1 MESFR
6 GPIADDDFD
15 VDMAKDDEERE
26 LVSNAR
32 ASKLW
37 RMLRLASNNKI
48 KLFDKIEDGKNIDA
62 LFPLEGETNGTSQE
76 KREDIEEEEDETRKE
91 GTDERKNEAGE
102 ETKKETDAETH
113 VSKPQLND
121 IMLTQLDS

>member
-15 VDMAKDDEERE
+15 VEMAKDDEEKE

-48 KLFDKIEDGKNIDA
+48 KLFDKIEDGKNIEA
-62 LFPLEGETNGTSQE
+62 LFPLQSETNGSKEE
-76 KREDIEEEEDETRKE
+76 KMEDIEED
-91 GTDERKNEAGE
+91 
-102 ETKKETDAETH
+102 ETKKEGIDERKQEVAEKTKDIDVET

-121 IMLTQLDS
+121 TMLTQFDS

>member
-15 VDMAKDDEERE
+15 VDMAKDDEEKE

-48 KLFDKIEDGKNIDA
+48 KLFDKIEDGKNIGA
-62 LFPLEGETNGTSQE
+62 LFSLEGETNGTREE
-76 KREDIEEEEDETRKE
+76 KRENIEVDETRKE

-102 ETKKETDAETH
+102 ETKKEIDVEID
-113 VSKPQLND
+113 VSKPQMD
-121 IMLTQLDS
+121 DTMLTQLDS

>member
-15 VDMAKDDEERE
+15 VDMAKDDEEKE

-48 KLFDKIEDGKNIDA
+48 KLFDKIEDGKNIGA
-62 LFPLEGETNGTSQE
+62 LFSLEGETNGTREE
-76 KREDIEEEEDETRKE
+76 KREDIEVDETRKE

-102 ETKKETDAETH
+102 ETKKEIDVEID
-113 VSKPQLND
+113 VSKPQLD
-121 IMLTQLDS
+121 DTMLTQLDS

>member
-15 VDMAKDDEERE
+15 VETAKNDEEKE

-37 RMLRLASNNKI
+37 RMLRLAANHKI
-48 KLFDKIEDGKNIDA
+48 KLFDKIEDGKNLDA
-62 LFPLEGETNGTSQE
+62 LFPLEGETNGTKE
-76 KREDIEEEEDETRKE
+76 ERRGDIEEVD
-91 GTDERKNEAGE
+91 
-102 ETKKETDAETH
+102 ETKKEGIDERKHETAEKTKEIDIET
-113 VSKPQLND
+113 VSNSQLND
-121 IMLTQLDS
+121 TMLTQLDS

>member
-15 VDMAKDDEERE
+15 LDTAKNDEEKE

-37 RMLRLASNNKI
+37 RMLRLASNHKI
-48 KLFDKIEDGKNIDA
+48 KLFDKIEDGKNMDA
-62 LFPLEGETNGTSQE
+62 LFPLEGETNGTKEE
-76 KREDIEEEEDETRKE
+76 KRRDIEVD
-91 GTDERKNEAGE
+91 
-102 ETKKETDAETH
+102 ETKKEGIDERKHEAADKTKEIDIET

-121 IMLTQLDS
+121 TTLTQLDS

>member
-15 VDMAKDDEERE
+15 VDMAKDDEEKE

-37 RMLRLASNNKI
+37 RMLRLASNTKI

-62 LFPLEGETNGTSQE
+62 LFPLEGEINGTKEE
-76 KREDIEEEEDETRKE
+76 KREEDVEEDERKE
-91 GTDERKNEAGE
+91 GIDERKNEVAE
-102 ETKKETDAETH
+102 NTKEIDAETH
-113 VSKPQLND
+113 VSKPRLNGT
-121 IMLTQLDS
+121 MLTQLDC

>member
-15 VDMAKDDEERE
+15 VDTAKNDEEKE

-37 RMLRLASNNKI
+37 RMLRLASNHKI

-62 LFPLEGETNGTSQE
+62 LFPLEGETNGTKEE
-76 KREDIEEEEDETRKE
+76 KRKDTEEVD
-91 GTDERKNEAGE
+91 
-102 ETKKETDAETH
+102 ETKKEGIDERKHEAAEKTKEIDIET

-121 IMLTQLDS
+121 TM

>member
-15 VDMAKDDEERE
+15 LDTAKNDEEKE

-37 RMLRLASNNKI
+37 RMLRLASNHKI
-48 KLFDKIEDGKNIDA
+48 KLFDKIEDGKNMDA
-62 LFPLEGETNGTSQE
+62 LFPLEGETNGTKEE
-76 KREDIEEEEDETRKE
+76 KRRDVEEVD
-91 GTDERKNEAGE
+91 
-102 ETKKETDAETH
+102 ETKKEGIDEREHEAADKTKEIDIET

-121 IMLTQLDS
+121 TMLTQLDS

>member
-15 VDMAKDDEERE
+15 VDMAKDDEEKE

-48 KLFDKIEDGKNIDA
+48 KLFDKIEDGKNIGA
-62 LFPLEGETNGTSQE
+62 LFSLEGETNGTREE
-76 KREDIEEEEDETRKE
+76 KKGDIEEEDETRKE
-91 GTDERKNEAGE
+91 GTDGQKNEAGE
-102 ETKKETDAETH
+102 ETKKEIDVEID
-113 VSKPQLND
+113 VSKPQLD
-121 IMLTQLDS
+121 DTMLTQLDS

>member
-1 MESFR
+1 MESFK

-15 VDMAKDDEERE
+15 VDMAKDDEEKE
-26 LVSNAR
+26 LVSNSR

-62 LFPLEGETNGTSQE
+62 LFPLGGETNGTREE
-76 KREDIEEEEDETRKE
+76 KREDIEEDETRKE
-91 GTDERKNEAGE
+91 GTDERKNETGE
-102 ETKKETDAETH
+102 ETKKEIDVEID
-113 VSKPQLND
+113 VSKPQLD
-121 IMLTQLDS
+121 DTTLTQLDS

>member
-15 VDMAKDDEERE
+15 VDTAKNDEEKE

-37 RMLRLASNNKI
+37 RMLRLASNHKI

-62 LFPLEGETNGTSQE
+62 LFPLEGETNGTREE
-76 KREDIEEEEDETRKE
+76 KRRDIEEVD
-91 GTDERKNEAGE
+91 
-102 ETKKETDAETH
+102 ETKKEGIDERKHEAAEKTKEIDIET
-113 VSKPQLND
+113 VSEPQLND
-121 IMLTQLDS
+121 TMLTQLDS

>member
-15 VDMAKDDEERE
+15 VDMAKDDEEKE

-48 KLFDKIEDGKNIDA
+48 KLFDKIEDGKNIGA
-62 LFPLEGETNGTSQE
+62 LFSLEGETNGTREE
-76 KREDIEEEEDETRKE
+76 KREDIEVDETRKE

-102 ETKKETDAETH
+102 ETKKEIDVEIDA
-113 VSKPQLND
+113 SKPQLD
-121 IMLTQLDS
+121 DTMLTQLDS

>member
-1 MESFR
+1 
-6 GPIADDDFD
+6 
-15 VDMAKDDEERE
+15 MAKDDEEKE

-62 LFPLEGETNGTSQE
+62 LFPLEFEKNGI
-76 KREDIEEEEDETRKE
+76 REDIEDEDEARRE
-91 GTDERKNEAGE
+91 GTDERKNEARE
-102 ETKKETDAETH
+102 DTKKEIDVETH
-113 VSKPQLND
+113 VPKPQLD
-121 IMLTQLDS
+121 Q

>member
-15 VDMAKDDEERE
+15 VDMAKDDEEKE

-37 RMLRLASNNKI
+37 RMLRLASNTKI

-62 LFPLEGETNGTSQE
+62 LFPLEGEINGTKEE
-76 KREDIEEEEDETRKE
+76 KREEDVEEEERKE
-91 GTDERKNEAGE
+91 GIDERKNEVAE
-102 ETKKETDAETH
+102 KTKEIDAETH
-113 VSKPQLND
+113 VSKPQLNGT
-121 IMLTQLDS
+121 MLTQLDC

>member
-15 VDMAKDDEERE
+15 VEMAKDDEEKE

-62 LFPLEGETNGTSQE
+62 LFPLEGEINGTKEE
-76 KREDIEEEEDETRKE
+76 KREDIEEEDEIRKE
-91 GTDERKNEAGE
+91 GIDERKNEAAE
-102 ETKKETDAETH
+102 KAKEIDVETH
-113 VSKPQLND
+113 VSKSQLND
-121 IMLTQLDS
+121 TMLTHLDS

>member
-15 VDMAKDDEERE
+15 VEMAKDDEETER
-26 LVSNAR
+26 VSNAR

-62 LFPLEGETNGTSQE
+62 LFPLEIETNGTKEE
-76 KREDIEEEEDETRKE
+76 KREDIEEDDETRKE
-91 GTDERKNEAGE
+91 GIGERKNEAAEKTE
-102 ETKKETDAETH
+102 EIDVETH
-113 VSKPQLND
+113 VSKPQLNGT
-121 IMLTQLDS
+121 MLTQSDS

>member
-15 VDMAKDDEERE
+15 VDMAKDDEEKE

-48 KLFDKIEDGKNIDA
+48 KLFDKIEDGKNIGA
-62 LFPLEGETNGTSQE
+62 LFSLEGETNGTREE
-76 KREDIEEEEDETRKE
+76 KREHIEVDETRKE
-91 GTDERKNEAGE
+91 GTDKRKNEAGE
-102 ETKKETDAETH
+102 ETKKEIDVEID
-113 VSKPQLND
+113 VSKPQLD
-121 IMLTQLDS
+121 DTMLTQLDS

>member
-15 VDMAKDDEERE
+15 VETAKNDEEKE

-37 RMLRLASNNKI
+37 RMLRLAANHKI
-48 KLFDKIEDGKNIDA
+48 KLFDKIEDGKNLDA
-62 LFPLEGETNGTSQE
+62 LFRLEGETNGIKE
-76 KREDIEEEEDETRKE
+76 ERMEDIEEVD
-91 GTDERKNEAGE
+91 
-102 ETKKETDAETH
+102 ETKKEGIDERKHEAAEKTKEIDIET
-113 VSKPQLND
+113 VSNPQLND
-121 IMLTQLDS
+121 TMLTQLVS